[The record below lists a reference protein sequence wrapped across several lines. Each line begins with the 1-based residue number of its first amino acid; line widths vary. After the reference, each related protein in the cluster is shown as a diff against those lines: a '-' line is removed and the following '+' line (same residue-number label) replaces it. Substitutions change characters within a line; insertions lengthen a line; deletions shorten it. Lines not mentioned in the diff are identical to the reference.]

1 MAPSTAAVAAVS
13 GIYSSQEENY
23 GNFTTSAG
31 GGNTMHNPRNYGK
44 SRTSG
49 HHVQQQ
55 QQQQQGLPTPEE
67 QLQRQMISD
76 QYSSHGQLISNNPP
90 PGGSSYANFN
100 LSTIFPE
107 IHVPGPGNAKLDPGK
122 YIQEKNTL
130 NQYFDFPFIKI
141 NVFFQPHC
149 YPLHQYQSHPWFP
162 VQEVPHLRQQFPVHY
177 RLCHHSVQVKFN

>member
-1 MAPSTAAVAAVS
+1 MFFTVQGTTLAPPPSAVAAVS

-23 GNFTTSAG
+23 GNFTTSG
-31 GGNTMHNPRNYGK
+31 GGVNTMHNPRNYGK
-44 SRTSG
+44 SRTSSQ
-49 HHVQQQ
+49 HV

-67 QLQRQMISD
+67 QLQRQMISE

-122 YIQEKNTL
+122 YIQAKKFAKSKYIFL
-130 NQYFDFPFIKI
+130 YSISHI
-141 NVFFQPHC
+141 VF
-149 YPLHQYQSHPWFP
+149 
-162 VQEVPHLRQQFPVHY
+162 
-177 RLCHHSVQVKFN
+177 

>member
-1 MAPSTAAVAAVS
+1 MAPPTAAVAAVS

-23 GNFTTSAG
+23 GNFTTSG
-31 GGNTMHNPRNYGK
+31 GGQNTMHNPRNYGK

-49 HHVQQQ
+49 QHVQQ

-122 YIQEKNTL
+122 YIQEKKT
-130 NQYFDFPFIKI
+130 
-141 NVFFQPHC
+141 H
-149 YPLHQYQSHPWFP
+149 
-162 VQEVPHLRQQFPVHY
+162 
-177 RLCHHSVQVKFN
+177 

>member
-23 GNFTTSAG
+23 GNFTTSG
-31 GGNTMHNPRNYGK
+31 GGVNTMHNPRNYGK
-44 SRTSG
+44 SRTSSQ
-49 HHVQQQ
+49 HV

-122 YIQEKNTL
+122 YIQEKNSFY
-130 NQYFDFPFIKI
+130 QYFDFAFIKI

-162 VQEVPHLRQQFPVHY
+162 VQEVPRLRQQFPVHY

>member
-1 MAPSTAAVAAVS
+1 MFFTVQGTTLAPPPSAVAAVS

-23 GNFTTSAG
+23 GNFTTSG
-31 GGNTMHNPRNYGK
+31 GGVNTMHNPRNYGK
-44 SRTSG
+44 SRTSSQ
-49 HHVQQQ
+49 HV

-67 QLQRQMISD
+67 QLQRQMISE

-122 YIQEKNTL
+122 YIQALVKSKELKSTKNILISHKTKQM
-130 NQYFDFPFIKI
+130 NIYFFSCIVTHYTSTSTILGFQFKKFL
-141 NVFFQPHC
+141 VFGNSF
-149 YPLHQYQSHPWFP
+149 
-162 VQEVPHLRQQFPVHY
+162 
-177 RLCHHSVQVKFN
+177 

>member
-1 MAPSTAAVAAVS
+1 MKLEFDIFDERKNYFENTLISNKDYKYLPNSNLFFTVQGTTLAPPPSAVAAVS

-23 GNFTTSAG
+23 GNFTTSG
-31 GGNTMHNPRNYGK
+31 GGVNTMHNPRNYGK
-44 SRTSG
+44 SRTSSQ
-49 HHVQQQ
+49 HV

-67 QLQRQMISD
+67 QLQRQMISE

-122 YIQEKNTL
+122 YIQAKKTR
-130 NQYFDFPFIKI
+130 QIKRIEI
-141 NVFFQPHC
+141 N
-149 YPLHQYQSHPWFP
+149 
-162 VQEVPHLRQQFPVHY
+162 
-177 RLCHHSVQVKFN
+177 